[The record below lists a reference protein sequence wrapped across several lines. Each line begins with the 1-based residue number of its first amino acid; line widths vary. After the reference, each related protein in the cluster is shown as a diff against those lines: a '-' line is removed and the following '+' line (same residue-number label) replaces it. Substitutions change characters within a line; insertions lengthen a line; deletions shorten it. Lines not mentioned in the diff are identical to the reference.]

1 MKMLVRQAAQNLLAL
16 FLATV
21 LCQLTYA
28 RPTEPADFEEALEL
42 HKRQGSL
49 RGGIRIDTAA
59 CPGVQLQ
66 RVQNAVQD
74 ASYLAAAG
82 LNAAANFRQVPFSY
96 FFKKDLTAAKDVGA
110 ILQRVIDAQ
119 KGLGESIIVTCQDRY
134 RNCDQTNAGYTAQ
147 HLKIPAGSPPI
158 PPLIVMCP
166 LGLSL
171 NRNPQ
176 PCTARAGAIS
186 LGWLM
191 LHQLVQVR
199 SIAGPTWPIIDLPEA
214 EMASEVR
221 GKLVY
226 DEDTTKLADAYA
238 HLGSWSY
245 DLGLGFEP
253 WHQGKNCLDKFWVGQ
268 FNLGGLEAANPAS

>member
-16 FLATV
+16 FVLTV

-28 RPTEPADFEEALEL
+28 LPTELADSEKALEL
-42 HKRQGSL
+42 DKRQESP

-59 CPGVQLQ
+59 CPGAQLQ
-66 RVQNAVQD
+66 KVQNAILD

-96 FFKKDLTAAKDVGA
+96 FFKKDLTTATAVGT
-110 ILQRVIDAQ
+110 ILQGVIDAQ
-119 KGLGESIIVTCQDRY
+119 KGLGEPIIVTCHDRY
-134 RNCDQTNAGYTAQ
+134 HKCDQTNGGYTAQ
-147 HLKIPAGSPPI
+147 HLKVPPGSPST
-158 PPLIVMCP
+158 PPLIVFCP
-166 LGLSL
+166 VGLSL

-186 LGWLM
+186 LGWFM
-191 LHQLVQVR
+191 LHQLVLVK
-199 SIAGPTWPIIDLPEA
+199 SIAGPTWPIIDMPGA

-268 FNLGGLEAANPAS
+268 FHLGGLEAANPAS